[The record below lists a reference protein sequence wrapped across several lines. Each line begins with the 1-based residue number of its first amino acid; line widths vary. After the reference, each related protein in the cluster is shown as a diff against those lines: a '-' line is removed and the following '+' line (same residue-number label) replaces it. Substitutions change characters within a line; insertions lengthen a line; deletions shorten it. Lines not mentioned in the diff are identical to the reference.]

1 MSDTDYQN
9 TVAEILI
16 YIGSVRFSFENPF
29 ILTSG

>member
-16 YIGSVRFSFENPF
+16 NIGSVRFSFENPSE
-29 ILTSG
+29 LN